1 MQNSVNRKKEQIGKS
16 AGALTT
22 RQHSINVA
30 SDMKLDDSEVE
41 DLKRV
46 NDLID
51 LKNSLTQA
59 KAITPRIMNNPPQE
73 DANDMRSQPVADS
86 LNEQ

>member
-51 LKNSLTQA
+51 LKNSLT
-59 KAITPRIMNNPPQE
+59 
-73 DANDMRSQPVADS
+73 
-86 LNEQ
+86 